1 LYAIFYIRRNISIYG
16 FGSYIAIMLYSVF
29 VDFENIVSL
38 LTAKK
43 YYSYVRFK

>member
-1 LYAIFYIRRNISIYG
+1 
-16 FGSYIAIMLYSVF
+16 MLYSVF